1 MDKLRLT
8 CLALIAI
15 LLVAP
20 LTSTTTAET
29 VTESATYASTEIT
42 ENLTIESGATLVIDQ
57 DVSVSQGVTIQIDD
71 GARLE
76 LVDAN
81 LSGQD
86 VNSHLKLY
94 TNSSVSIDTS
104 EFTGQGTL
112 RIHFVT
118 AVNQSISVN
127 ATVQDT
133 TEQEISGD
141 YVDFSV
147 NLSED
152 DLEVNM
158 THLAPFYLTVD
169 KYQILTSDSQST
181 YFQPHE
187 ITINSGA
194 FQQWMESSF
203 TIENE
208 GMLWTAGSEISGAQ
222 INCVGVCQI
231 ASTTF
236 VGSAPIEVASEGEIS
251 IADSNILGSRS
262 DEDIVVMDQG
272 QITYNNN
279 QGTGGMV
286 DNWIRLVSDR
296 IIWTNIEGAEIRANG
311 LGYYPSS
318 NQKVQIATTIDG
330 SIGASFSDNTG
341 DWVRIVEWQDG
352 DGNYATEEA
361 TINITVNSGWGEF
374 TTELSATPTSE
385 IWANVSLPMIVVDDI
400 VPSKSTAEI
409 NKPLGVNLSIS
420 NAGDA
425 EAINPT
431 FECYVGNDSAD
442 IGGYIQSSFYGTM
455 GPGESLEIPFTW
467 RYQYQGDAQIT
478 CSVLTPTGLE
488 GYVDIITTDSP
499 SSSVVSFYSPEEEES
514 TPWIAF
520 AIAGGALVAGLAVI
534 ARGQKEDEKEY
545 ETQITES
552 SNTDID
558 SSIEEENLETS
569 DD

>member
-1 MDKLRLT
+1 MENRRLT
-8 CLALIAI
+8 CFSLITI
-15 LLVAP
+15 LLLASFSF
-20 LTSTTTAET
+20 TSTAET
-29 VTESATYASTEIT
+29 VTESTTYASGEIT
-42 ENLTIESGATLVIDQ
+42 EDLTIESGATLVIDS

-76 LVDAN
+76 LVDSN

-86 VNSHLKLY
+86 VNSHLQLY
-94 TNSSVSIDTS
+94 TNSSIAIDTS
-104 EFTGQGTL
+104 AFDGQGTL
-112 RIHFVT
+112 RVLFVT
-118 AVNQSISVN
+118 AVNESISVN

-133 TEQEISGD
+133 TEVDITGD
-141 YVDFSV
+141 YADFAV

-152 DLEVNM
+152 EIEVNM
-158 THLAPFYLTVD
+158 THIAPFYLTID
-169 KYQILTSDSQST
+169 KYQILTADSQST

-194 FQQWMESSF
+194 FQQWMEASF

-222 INCVGVCQI
+222 INCAGVCQI
-231 ASTTF
+231 ASTSF
-236 VGSAPIEVASEGEIS
+236 VGSAPIEVANQGEIS
-251 IADSNILGSRS
+251 ISDSNILGSRT

-272 QITYNNN
+272 EITYNNN

-296 IIWTNIEGAEIRANG
+296 IVWTSIEGAEIRANG

-318 NQKVQIATTIDG
+318 NQKVQISTTIEDKV
-330 SIGASFSDNTG
+330 GASFSDNTG

-361 TINITVNSGWGEF
+361 IINITISTGWGEF
-374 TTELSATPTSE
+374 TTEIPATPTSE
-385 IWANVSLPMIVVDDI
+385 IWANVSLPLIVVDEI
-400 VPSKSTAEI
+400 VPSKSTAEV

-420 NAGDA
+420 NVGDA

-478 CSVLTPTGLE
+478 CIVLTPTGLE
-488 GYVDIITTDSP
+488 GYVDIITTESP

-520 AIAGGALVAGLAVI
+520 VIAGGALVLGLAVI
-534 ARGQKEDEKEY
+534 AKGQEEDEKEY
-545 ETQITES
+545 DSQITES
-552 SNTDID
+552 ITDDDEPSNDEIPPE
-558 SSIEEENLETS
+558 SA
-569 DD
+569 